1 MQGAAAQN
9 TKRCLEMEPKKLLYD
24 RSIGRRASDFVLH
37 DRLHKLSLIT
47 NVGQTVT
54 SFLNIDELF
63 DVIIEQTNQIMQ
75 TERSTLFLYEEKN
88 NILWSFVATGM
99 KKNTIRI
106 PVDHGVAGWVFQ
118 KQQPLILNDPYH
130 DGRFYEEID
139 RKSGFKT
146 RNILCIPLI
155 NRKGTCIGV
164 FQALNKIT
172 GEFEE
177 NDRELLTALSHYVAI
192 ALENAA
198 LYEDLKSLYQARER
212 IINHLSHELR
222 TPLAIILGVI
232 DRVSKKIEEN
242 GIEGMEKALDRAHRN
257 LNRLL
262 DLQGKI
268 EDVLEQRTVKE
279 KYQIL
284 NLIESAASIV
294 TELEEEKDIR
304 DDERSFMRKVEQ
316 RLEMLFSYEESGMES
331 IRLDKCLHEVC
342 DAAQCAMQNRQL
354 DIVRNIEEG
363 LTLEMDRKVLEKMFS
378 GLLRNAI
385 ENTPDGGLI
394 EVSARSGNGAG
405 IEVQFRDYGMGI
417 TEEDRKNVFVGFFH
431 TQDTNL
437 YSTKKPYEFNAGGAG
452 ADLLRIKVFSER
464 YGFSIQLESTRC
476 RFRPT
481 DREECP
487 GSVSRCPYINSES
500 DCFNSGGTT
509 FFLNFPESS
518 SRGSIT

>member
-1 MQGAAAQN
+1 MDTMNQH
-9 TKRCLEMEPKKLLYD
+9 RE
-24 RSIGRRASDFVLH
+24 RSIGRRESDFVVH
-37 DRLHKLSLIT
+37 DRLHKLNLVA

-75 TERSTLFLYEEKN
+75 TERSTLFLFEEKN

-130 DGRFYEEID
+130 DERFYEEID
-139 RKSGFKT
+139 RQSGFT
-146 RNILCIPLI
+146 TQNILCIPII
-155 NRKGTCIGV
+155 NRRGACIGV
-164 FQALNKIT
+164 FQALNKT
-172 GEFEE
+172 GGLFED

-198 LYEDLKSLYQARER
+198 LYEDLKSLYQARDR

-222 TPLAIILGVI
+222 TPLAIIMGVI
-232 DRVSKKIEEN
+232 DRVAKKIEEN
-242 GIEGMEKALDRAHRN
+242 NVPDMDKALDRAHRN

-262 DLQGKI
+262 DLQSKI
-268 EDVLEQRTVKE
+268 EDVLEQRTVRE
-279 KYQIL
+279 KTDIL
-284 NLIESAASIV
+284 NIIESAASIV
-294 TELEEEKDIR
+294 TELEEETDIKDE
-304 DDERSFMRKVEQ
+304 ERTFIRKVSE
-316 RLEMLFSYEESGMES
+316 RLDALFSYEESGMEEVP
-331 IRLDKCLHEVC
+331 LDECLNEAC
-342 DAAQCAMQNRQL
+342 DTALSLMQGRELTINRS
-354 DIVRNIEEG
+354 IEEG
-363 LTLEMDRKVLEKMFS
+363 LRLTMDRKVLLKMFS

-385 ENTPDGGLI
+385 ENTPDNGLI
-394 EVSARSGNGAG
+394 EVSAQSANGNG
-405 IEVQFRDYGMGI
+405 IQVYFRDYGMGI

-452 ADLLRIKVFSER
+452 ADLLRTKVFSER

-481 DREECP
+481 DTEECP
-487 GSVSRCPYINSES
+487 GHVARCPFIADEY
-500 DCFNSGGTT
+500 DCLTSGGTT
-509 FFLNFPESS
+509 FSVFFPQK
-518 SRGSIT
+518 GVPL

>member
-1 MQGAAAQN
+1 MEISKQN
-9 TKRCLEMEPKKLLYD
+9 RE
-24 RSIGRRASDFVLH
+24 RSIGRRDSDFYLH
-37 DRLHKLSLIT
+37 DRLHKLNLI
-47 NVGQTVT
+47 NSVGQTVT

-118 KQQPLILNDPYH
+118 KQQPLILNDPYS
-130 DGRFYEEID
+130 DQRFYEEID
-139 RKSGFKT
+139 KKSGFKT
-146 RNILCIPLI
+146 QNILCIPII
-155 NRKGTCIGV
+155 NRKGICIGV
-164 FQALNKIT
+164 FQALNKTT
-172 GEFEE
+172 GFFED
-177 NDRELLTALSHYVAI
+177 NDRELLAALSHYVAI

-222 TPLAIILGVI
+222 TPLAIIMGVI
-232 DRVSKKIEEN
+232 DRVSKKFADT
-242 GIEGMEKALDRAHRN
+242 GIAGMEKTMERAQRN

-262 DLQGKI
+262 DLQNKI

-279 KYQIL
+279 KTEIL
-284 NLIESAASIV
+284 NLIESAASIIS
-294 TELEEEKDIR
+294 ELEEQTAIGSE
-304 DDERSFMRKVEQ
+304 ERNFIRKVTE
-316 RLEMLFSYEESGMES
+316 RLDTLFSYEESGIENV
-331 IRLDKCLHEVC
+331 RLDECLHEVC
-342 DAAQCAMQNRQL
+342 DEAQQMMQGREL
-354 DIVRNIEEG
+354 KIARSIEEG
-363 LTLEMDRKVLEKMFS
+363 LTIAADRKVVWKMFS

-385 ENTPDGGLI
+385 ENSPDEGLI
-394 EVSARSGNGAG
+394 EVTAQSDADSGVG
-405 IEVQFRDYGMGI
+405 VTVRDYGMGI

-437 YSTKKPYEFNAGGAG
+437 YSTRKPYEFNAGGAG

-464 YGFSIQLESTRC
+464 YGFSLHMDSTRC
-476 RFRPT
+476 RFRPS

-487 GSVSRCPYINSES
+487 GQISRCPFIAEEY
-500 DCFNSGGTT
+500 DCLTSGGTT
-509 FFLNFPESS
+509 FSVYFRKKDAQP
-518 SRGSIT
+518 